1 MSWRSQ
7 SYDELP
13 ALSVRGPELRSSLRI
28 VTMAWMYGIVWQTCV
43 SGSQVTDFSKMVGFD
58 SFDIGLM
65 TAVPFVA
72 TFSQLFAAILI
83 ERTGLRKFQ
92 FLHCATAHRLLWI
105 PIALVP
111 LVLPAPSGLA
121 VVMVLA
127 LMASSS
133 FLASLSS
140 PAWTTWMADLIPR
153 RIRGRYFATRGIW
166 SQAVSLVVVVV
177 LGLLLD
183 NQWPLFNLVAGLFG
197 VSLPQDDH
205 TREQSK
211 LYLICGIF
219 AIGALFGATDIL
231 KFLKIR
237 EVLSP
242 RRGESLSPH
251 KDATLVSLLI
261 DPLRDRVFRH
271 YAGYG
276 LTITFATSAS
286 SWFYFIFSR
295 EKLGFSNLGTNLLFL
310 MIAPLGVMA
319 SAMMW
324 GKFVDRWGRR
334 PVLIVSTFGAGISVL
349 PWFFATRYTPHP
361 QFVEVAAN
369 WLSAHAGALWGNPDA
384 RWITPGQP
392 VGAYLLAVLACIIG
406 GVSWSGIGLA
416 QTGIVMGFSDGSGRS
431 KSVAASSVLIS
442 SGGILG
448 GLAGGALV
456 QWLQPMPEF
465 GPFHWGSIHACFL
478 LSMLACLGSIFWL
491 QGMPDPGSAP
501 VRVMLQQMRSNIYNA
516 LQSRWSYPFR
526 IFGWRSLNEDSTRR
540 RRRRPR

>member
-1 MSWRSQ
+1 
-7 SYDELP
+7 
-13 ALSVRGPELRSSLRI
+13 
-28 VTMAWMYGIVWQTCV
+28 MYGIVWLTCV
-43 SGSQVTDFSKMVGFD
+43 SGSQVTDFCGSVGFD
-58 SFDIGLM
+58 SFDIGLL

-111 LVLPAPSGLA
+111 LVFKVPSGLA
-121 VVMVLA
+121 VVVVLT
-127 LMASSS
+127 LMGCSS

-153 RIRGRYFATRGIW
+153 RIRGRYFAIRGIW
-166 SQAVSLVVVVV
+166 SQAVSLGVVVI

-183 NQWPLFNLVAGLFG
+183 HQWPLFNWAAGLVG
-197 VSLPQDDH
+197 AHLPQDDP
-205 TREQSK
+205 TRRLSQ

-219 AIGALFGATDIL
+219 AIGAVFGATDIL
-231 KFLKIR
+231 HFFKIR

-242 RRGESLSPH
+242 QHGGSLSPH
-251 KDATLVSLLI
+251 KDSTLVSLLI

-276 LTITFATSAS
+276 MTITFATSAA
-286 SWFYFIFSR
+286 SWFLFIFSR
-295 EKLGFSNLGTNLLFL
+295 DKLGFSNLATNLLFL

-324 GKFVDRWGRR
+324 GKLVDRWGRR
-334 PVLIVSTFGAGISVL
+334 PVLIVSTFGAGMSLL
-349 PWFFATRYTPHP
+349 PWFFATRHTPHP
-361 QFVEVAAN
+361 QFVEAAVN
-369 WLSAHAGALWGNPDA
+369 WTSAHAGALWGNPQA

-392 VGAYLLAVLACIIG
+392 VGAYLLAVLGCVIG
-406 GVSWSGIGLA
+406 GVSWSGVALA

-431 KSVAASSVLIS
+431 KSVAANSVLTS
-442 SGGILG
+442 FGGILG

-456 QWLQPMPEF
+456 QALQSMPEI

-491 QGMPDPGSAP
+491 QGMPDPGAAS
-501 VRVMLQQMRSNIYNA
+501 VRMMLQQMRANFFNA
-516 LQSRWSYPFR
+516 IQSRWSYPFR
-526 IFGWRSLNEDSTRR
+526 VFGFRSEGDDSSRR
-540 RRRRPR
+540 RRRRL